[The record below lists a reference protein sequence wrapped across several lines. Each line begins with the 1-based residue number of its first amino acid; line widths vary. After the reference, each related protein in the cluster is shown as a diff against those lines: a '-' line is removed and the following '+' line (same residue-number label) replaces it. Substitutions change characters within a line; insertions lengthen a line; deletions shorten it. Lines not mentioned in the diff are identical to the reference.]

1 MGPLFSDEA
10 TNVKR
15 FLIHRLFELGAV
27 KFGEFTLK
35 SGLRSPIYID
45 LRLTISNPKL
55 LIRIAEAMHEAVRGS
70 KIDLLC
76 GVPYTALP
84 FATVMSIQNTIPMVI
99 RRKEK
104 KEYGTQKMIEGVFQ
118 KDQKCLIVEDV
129 ITSGQSILET
139 IVPLMQEGLIVEDI
153 VVLVD
158 REQGGKKFLEAK
170 GFKVHAV
177 CTISEILNELL
188 QEKKINESIAFE
200 VKQFI
205 QNHQTYA

>member
-1 MGPLFSDEA
+1 MHIPS
-10 TNVKR
+10 
-15 FLIHRLFELGAV
+15 LIHKLFELGAV
-27 KFGEFTLK
+27 KFGQFTLK
-35 SGLRSPIYID
+35 SGVSSPVYID

-55 LIRIAEAMHEAVRGS
+55 LVAIAEAMHEKVRGA
-70 KIDLLC
+70 KVDLIC

-84 FATVMSIQNTIPMVI
+84 FATAMSIQHTIPMVI

-104 KEYGTQKMIEGVFQ
+104 KEYGTQKVIEGIFQ
-118 KDQKCLIVEDV
+118 KDQKCLVVEDV

-153 VVLVD
+153 VILVD
-158 REQGGKKFLEAK
+158 REQGGKKFLENK

-177 CTISEILNELL
+177 FTISEILEELL
-188 QEKKINESIAFE
+188 REKKINESIAFA

-205 QNHQTYA
+205 QTHQTYV